1 MELQS
6 MATAPKDGSSVRVQ
20 ERSGYTHAFYQDG
33 FWWWHTVNGDIDGDY
48 ACGPVPEGWYAPN
61 VERNRP
67 VGGFSPEGPVHG
79 SVGRQ
84 RTEGS
89 DV

>member
-33 FWWWHTVNGDIDGDY
+33 FWWWHTVNGDRDGDY

-61 VERNRP
+61 AALR
-67 VGGFSPEGPVHG
+67 GAEGVPLESTVM
-79 SVGRQ
+79 Q
-84 RTEGS
+84 E
-89 DV
+89 D